1 MCLKCA
7 YFFENPEMA
16 RKWRFCY
23 IADNQYNPLIADWLL
38 FARFSTNEVSSAPHK
53 KRAVHKTALFYA
65 VRTRL
70 ENQLG
75 HPLQTL
81 AGMLSIAYLCG

>member
-53 KRAVHKTALFYA
+53 KRAVDDCSFFCGADKPHLFIRLKTIQ
-65 VRTRL
+65 
-70 ENQLG
+70 E
-75 HPLQTL
+75 
-81 AGMLSIAYLCG
+81 